1 MLWLWMLIAGL
12 GIGPSFAV
20 FTLIVQNTVSPR
32 DVGTASSSLTFFQQ
46 IGGTVGLTIA
56 STIFASRL
64 IEEIPIQLVKS
75 GVPQQF
81 VDQFQAQGSEAL
93 RPDRHR
99 RPWGTDPGQRAG
111 RVQGIRRATHPE
123 HRCRHPRGVL
133 DRARVDLLDR
143 HRRRADRGGVAVL
156 LLKEVPMRSTWEMP
170 DESADEAPGKPEA
183 AGA

>member
-1 MLWLWMLIAGL
+1 M
-12 GIGPSFAV
+12 
-20 FTLIVQNTVSPR
+20 IVQNTVAPR

-64 IEEIPIQLVKS
+64 IEEIPIQLVNS

-81 VDQFQAQGSEAL
+81 VDQFQSQGGELDLTGTGDLGARILASVPDEFKGFVEPLIPNIVAGIHEAFSIA
-93 RPDRHR
+93 
-99 RPWGTDPGQRAG
+99 AG
-111 RVQGIRRATHPE
+111 STFWIGIVGALIAAA
-123 HRCRHPRGVL
+123 V
-133 DRARVDLLDR
+133 
-143 HRRRADRGGVAVL
+143 VL

-170 DESADEAPGKPEA
+170 ESAPEGPTEPEG